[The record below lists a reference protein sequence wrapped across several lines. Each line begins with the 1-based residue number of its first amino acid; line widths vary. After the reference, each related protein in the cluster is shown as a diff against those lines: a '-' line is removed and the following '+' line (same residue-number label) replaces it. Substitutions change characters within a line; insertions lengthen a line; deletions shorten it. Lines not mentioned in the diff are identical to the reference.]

1 MRVPASATRAT
12 AGIIPRRLASSILA
26 LGALTAS
33 QGSGKAIECAPRRLL
48 ESRAQIDLAVQASS
62 VQAWSAASEAAS
74 DPALDPASLSAAFK
88 ACSANSP
95 GDVKEVVAGVETLR
109 KQLRVLGDGGGSI
122 EEAMSAMRTGT
133 STRNAVDRYLSVAG
147 VEDG

>member
-1 MRVPASATRAT
+1 MRVAASATRAT
-12 AGIIPRRLASSILA
+12 ARVYSRRIASSILA

-33 QGSGKAIECAPRRLL
+33 GSGEAFECAPRRLL

-74 DPALDPASLSAAFK
+74 DSALDPASLSAAFK

-133 STRNAVDRYLSVAG
+133 STRNAMDRYLSVAG